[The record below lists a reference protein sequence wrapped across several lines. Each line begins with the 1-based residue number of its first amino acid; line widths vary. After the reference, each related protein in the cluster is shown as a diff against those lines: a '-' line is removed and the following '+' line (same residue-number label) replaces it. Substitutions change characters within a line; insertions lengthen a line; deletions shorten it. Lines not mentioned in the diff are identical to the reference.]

1 MIPTRKSVV
10 MMSNTG
16 KSHNLVGEAIRGDG
30 YFGRTDGLHTVQ
42 FIYSNFTGSF
52 GIQGTLEIDPKEN
65 DWFFINLNRFA
76 SPVSPLVRVPLN
88 PANVT
93 QNQTGETST
102 QAFTFEGNF
111 VYLRAVLDRSYIP
124 EPDPTADVTR
134 LGQIDKVLL
143 CL

>member
-1 MIPTRKSVV
+1 MTPTRKSVT

-16 KSHNLVGEAIRGDG
+16 RSHNLIGEAIRGDG
-30 YFGRTDGLHTVQ
+30 FFGRTDGLHTVQ

-52 GIQGTLEIDPKEN
+52 GIQGTLEVDPKEN

-76 SPVSPLVRVPLN
+76 SPMSPLVRVPLN

-124 EPDPTADVTR
+124 EPDPTADTTG